1 VRAQARACGYKNS
14 PLIATRHQ
22 PVSNGRPCGRLITN
36 FPLKDEKMKQMITVL
51 LGLVLVLS
59 VAGVSLAAQGQAQI
73 VCPVLGGQIN
83 KEIYADCPAARV
95 YFCCPGCVGVFKNN
109 PEKYLKK
116 MEEQGVTPEKSPGGK

>member
-1 VRAQARACGYKNS
+1 
-14 PLIATRHQ
+14 
-22 PVSNGRPCGRLITN
+22 
-36 FPLKDEKMKQMITVL
+36 MKKVITVL

-59 VAGVSLAAQGQAQI
+59 LAGVSLAAQGQAQI